1 MTVKNGNGILF
12 LVDVLYSEHKIHS
25 LRTIMSCSVE
35 GRKTLSA
42 IAGIYHLNH
51 EPINLQHGQTLMTAL
66 QKYPADDIGTWH
78 DEQCF
83 LRLSCAVDYT

>member
-12 LVDVLYSEHKIHS
+12 LVDVLYSEQKIHN

-51 EPINLQHGQTLMTAL
+51 EPINLQHGTNINDSFTEI
-66 QKYPADDIGTWH
+66 P
-78 DEQCF
+78 C
-83 LRLSCAVDYT
+83 